1 MVQVSQSEASSRVN
15 AAVEA
20 GGIGDSLRSAA
31 MSHHLAQAEQAL
43 EAEREVS
50 ALEVEREVSDRAKIQ
65 ELPF

>member
-1 MVQVSQSEASSRVN
+1 MCIYVGAV

-20 GGIGDSLRSAA
+20 GGIGDSLRTAA
-31 MSHHLAQAEQAL
+31 MLHHLAQAEQ
-43 EAEREVS
+43 